1 MNPLGV
7 PAPETQ
13 STTSLID
20 RWYRALDYRRITV
33 GTRCWLVLVAGIHV
47 HGNNLWIQMFD
58 ADNAN
63 ESLVLCVPRGTS
75 IESATTAE
83 PPWAPLDL
91 ERHGIHV
98 TRKIQ

>member
-1 MNPLGV
+1 MGPIRPPV
-7 PAPETQ
+7 PETQ

-33 GTRCWLVLVAGIHV
+33 GTRCWLVLVTGIHV
-47 HGNNLWIQMFD
+47 HGNNLWIQISH
-58 ADNAN
+58 ADNSD
-63 ESLVLCVPRGTS
+63 ESLVLCVPRETS

-83 PPWAPLDL
+83 SPWAPLDL

-98 TRKIQ
+98 TKKIQ